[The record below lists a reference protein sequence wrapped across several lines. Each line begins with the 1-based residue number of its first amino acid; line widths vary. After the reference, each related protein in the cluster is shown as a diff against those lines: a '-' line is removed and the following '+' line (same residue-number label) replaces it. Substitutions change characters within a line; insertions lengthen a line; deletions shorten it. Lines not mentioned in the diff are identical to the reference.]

1 MTSTRVFAVV
11 VLILLAGV
19 GAFLGIRL
27 AGSEFTPTSEQRVA
41 FVESQARANCLVQRT
56 VFPSREALQ
65 AAYDGV
71 VLGAGLDAGL
81 VRKLQDF
88 ENRDRAIRVAI
99 TDRVKQLCGS

>member
-1 MTSTRVFAVV
+1 MTATRALGLVLAVM
-11 VLILLAGV
+11 LAGV
-19 GAFLGIRL
+19 AALLVVRASGE
-27 AGSEFTPTSEQRVA
+27 EFTPTSEQRVA